1 MHEHYFE
8 LILQNACIDT
18 VHVMLINP
26 TWSKICYFHDRTII
40 ASKMC
45 LKYKVEG
52 RQQGRKQLKNEEVEI
67 EKRRR
72 KLGLSSTG
80 PSKGPKDY

>member
-1 MHEHYFE
+1 MHEHCFE
-8 LILQNACIDT
+8 FILQNACIDT
-18 VHVMLINP
+18 VHVTLINP
-26 TWSKICYFHDRTII
+26 KWFKIYYFHDRTIT

-52 RQQGRKQLKNEEVEI
+52 RQQGRKWLRNEESEA

-72 KLGLSSTG
+72 KSGLSSTG
-80 PSKGPKDY
+80 SSKR